1 MNRRGLTLLEL
12 LLTIGLLLAMAAL
25 ALPTVL
31 KGFGERAFESSS
43 EVARHQ
49 LLLGRA
55 HAQAAGQPVE
65 VTYYS
70 PPSRIE
76 ARLFRAGLRGF
87 DQRQYRR
94 AARSA
99 DDGLNDELLFG
110 DEKSDPEALIP
121 EGWAS
126 RHLANGVWITD
137 RPPSRASGFDEGE
150 LAAVEGDR
158 QPRDG
163 LSEPRRRIRL
173 AVFLPDGSALLGE
186 PAWIGDADGR
196 LGKIQVN
203 PWTGLPSFQRLAQ
216 AEGQSHPLDEAQRPD
231 EPDWFAP
238 DQGEPQET
246 PQQPKDGEADNEV
259 EEVIEP

>member
-12 LLTIGLLLAMAAL
+12 LLAIGLLLAMAAL

-31 KGFGERAFESSS
+31 KGFGERAFESSA
-43 EVARHQ
+43 EVARNQ

-76 ARLFRAGLRGF
+76 ARLFRAGLRGIE
-87 DQRQYRR
+87 QGQPQ

-99 DDGLNDELLFG
+99 DDGLSDPPSFSDE
-110 DEKSDPEALIP
+110 EESDPEPLIP

-126 RHLANGVWITD
+126 RLLANGVWITD
-137 RPPSRASGFDEGE
+137 RPPGRGPRFDEGG

-196 LGKIQVN
+196 LGKLQVN

-216 AEGQSHPLDEAQRPD
+216 AEGQSHPLDEMDRQD

-246 PQQPKDGEADNEV
+246 PQQPKDGEADSRV

>member
-1 MNRRGLTLLEL
+1 MNRRSLTLLEL
-12 LLTIGLLLAMAAL
+12 LLAIGLLLAMAAL
-25 ALPTVL
+25 VFPTVL
-31 KGFGERAFESSS
+31 KGFGERAFESSA
-43 EVARHQ
+43 EVARNQ
-49 LLLGRA
+49 LLLARA

-70 PPSRIE
+70 PPSRVE
-76 ARLFRAGLRGF
+76 ARLFQAGLRGIE
-87 DQRQYRR
+87 QGQYPQ

-99 DDGLNDELLFG
+99 DDGLSDPPSFG
-110 DEKSDPEALIP
+110 DEESDPEVLIP

-126 RHLANGVWITD
+126 RLLANGVWITD
-137 RPPSRASGFDEGE
+137 RPPGLAAGFDEGE

-158 QPRDG
+158 QPRDD
-163 LSEPRRRIRL
+163 LSDARRRIRL

-196 LGKIQVN
+196 LGKLQVN
-203 PWTGLPSFQRLAQ
+203 PWTGLPSFQRMAQ
-216 AEGQSHPLDEAQRPD
+216 AEGQSHPLDEAQWPD

>member
-12 LLTIGLLLAMAAL
+12 LLAIGLLLAMAAL
-25 ALPTVL
+25 VFPTVL
-31 KGFGERAFESSS
+31 KGFGERAFESSA
-43 EVARHQ
+43 EVVRNQ
-49 LLLGRA
+49 LLLARA

-65 VTYYS
+65 VTYNS
-70 PPSRIE
+70 PPSRTE
-76 ARLFRAGLRGF
+76 ARLFRAGLRGIE
-87 DQRQYRR
+87 QREYRR

-99 DDGLNDELLFG
+99 ENDLSDPPSFS
-110 DEKSDPEALIP
+110 DEKSNLEALIP

-126 RHLANGVWITD
+126 RLLATGVWIAD
-137 RPPSRASGFDEGE
+137 RPPSRANGFDEGE
-150 LAAVEGDR
+150 FAAVEGDR
-158 QPRDG
+158 QPADG

-196 LGKIQVN
+196 LGKLQVN

-231 EPDWFAP
+231 EPDWFAS
-238 DQGEPQET
+238 DQSEPQET
-246 PQQPKDGEADNEV
+246 PQQPKDDEADNGV